1 MLDTREPDTVRR
13 VCAWCGGEMG
23 LVARPGFHKYP
34 VTHGICPTCDH
45 ILSNF
50 KDIPLEQ
57 LVCRL
62 DGPVLVVDGTVGLVV
77 AANDEA
83 AASFGKTVEQM
94 SGQLGGNVMECV
106 NAGEPGGCGA
116 AVHCSGCTIRM
127 LVGNTAVSGEG
138 QDQVPAYQFTVTPA
152 GIRKRYYLVS
162 TEKLG
167 ELVLL
172 RIDSLPGEAETRAD
186 P

>member
-23 LVARPGFHKYP
+23 LVASPGIHKYP
-34 VTHGICPTCDH
+34 VTHGICPACDH

-62 DGPVLVVDGTVGLVV
+62 EGPVLVVDGAAGLVV

-83 AASFGKTVEQM
+83 AASLGKTVEQM

-106 NAGEPGGCGA
+106 HAGEPGGCGA
-116 AVHCSGCTIRM
+116 TVHCSGCTIRM
-127 LVGNTAVSGEG
+127 LVGNTAASGEG

-152 GIRKRYYLVS
+152 GIRKRHYLVS

-172 RIDSLPGEAETRAD
+172 RIDSLHSEAETRAD